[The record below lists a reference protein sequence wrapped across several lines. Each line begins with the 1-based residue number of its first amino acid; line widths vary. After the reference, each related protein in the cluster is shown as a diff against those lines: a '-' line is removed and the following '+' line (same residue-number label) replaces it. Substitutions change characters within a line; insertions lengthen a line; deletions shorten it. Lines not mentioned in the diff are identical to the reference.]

1 MLSKI
6 RVGVK
11 VELNKYEAAEKL
23 LIGQFYNCKLMCIL

>member
-11 VELNKYEAAEKL
+11 VELNKYEAAEKINWSVL
-23 LIGQFYNCKLMCIL
+23 HAR